1 MGSEA
6 KPLRVLIIGSGS
18 AGLLFGQVL
27 KQVGIPCTVFE
38 QDASLQARPRD
49 WNFGIYW
56 AQSRLDECLTEDLR
70 SLVRGVQTDPS
81 YIPSGESVMPV
92 HHGETESAGTMESSS
107 QKEKWGKRIK
117 HVETGADSVTVT
129 FEDGT
134 TETGNLLIGAEG
146 AHSITREFLL
156 GTEEAALLQSP
167 CVASVTITKLDRD
180 AAIALRA
187 LHPRYTIS
195 FHPDGT
201 FTWMS
206 IHDCTAEDPG
216 DWVWMLMQTWRSD
229 EPTGLAGDNVLP
241 AMYERGK
248 SFGYPFNEVFRTIP
262 EDTKVWHNR
271 LAYWP
276 TKPWDSR
283 GGLVTL
289 AGDAA
294 HPMTFHRGQGLNNAI
309 TDAADFLA
317 HLREM
322 KEHTPEELAAAV
334 KRYEVELWPRGH
346 EAVLQSHEN
355 TNAVHDWK
363 TMMQSDLFTGGLAKL
378 SKEEQAAKDEEE
390 AEVAKQATNG
400 GKET

>member
-1 MGSEA
+1 
-6 KPLRVLIIGSGS
+6 
-18 AGLLFGQVL
+18 
-27 KQVGIPCTVFE
+27 
-38 QDASLQARPRD
+38 
-49 WNFGIYW
+49 
-56 AQSRLDECLTEDLR
+56 
-70 SLVRGVQTDPS
+70 
-81 YIPSGESVMPV
+81 
-92 HHGETESAGTMESSS
+92 
-107 QKEKWGKRIK
+107 
-117 HVETGADSVTVT
+117 
-129 FEDGT
+129 
-134 TETGNLLIGAEG
+134 
-146 AHSITREFLL
+146 
-156 GTEEAALLQSP
+156 
-167 CVASVTITKLDRD
+167 
-180 AAIALRA
+180 
-187 LHPRYTIS
+187 
-195 FHPDGT
+195 
-201 FTWMS
+201 MS

-216 DWVWMLMQTWRSD
+216 EWTWMLMQTWRSD

-248 SFGYPFNEVFRTIP
+248 NFGYPFNEVFRTIP
-262 EDTKVWHNR
+262 EGTKVWHNR

-309 TDAADFLA
+309 TDAADFLV

-322 KEHTPEELAAAV
+322 KEHTPAELAAAV

-378 SKEEQAAKDEEE
+378 SKEEQAAKDEEDSK
-390 AEVAKQATNG
+390 VAKQATDG

>member
-6 KPLRVLIIGSGS
+6 KSLRVLIIGSGS

-38 QDASLQARPRD
+38 QDANLQQRPRD

-70 SLVRGVQTDPS
+70 SLVPTVQTDPS
-81 YIPSGESVMPV
+81 YKPSDASVMP
-92 HHGETESAGTMESSS
+92 
-107 QKEKWGKRIK
+107 WGKRIK
-117 HVETGADSVTVT
+117 HVETGENSVTVT

-134 TETGNLLIGAEG
+134 RETGNLLIGAEG

-156 GTEEAALLQSP
+156 GPEEAALLQSP
-167 CVASVTITKLDRD
+167 CVASVTITKLGRD

-216 DWVWMLMQTWRSD
+216 EWTWMLMQTWRSD

-248 SFGYPFNEVFRTIP
+248 NFGYPFNEVFRTIP
-262 EDTKVWHNR
+262 EGTKVWHNR

-309 TDAADFLA
+309 TDAADFLV

-322 KEHTPEELAAAV
+322 KEHTPAELAAAV

-378 SKEEQAAKDEEE
+378 SKEEQAVKDEEE
-390 AEVAKQATNG
+390 AKVAKQATDG